1 MVKVAIA
8 GGTGNVASEIIEAI
22 QATKKHE
29 ITILTRKENPTSLP
43 GLRYVTA
50 DYTSRPSL
58 LSTLR
63 GQDVVLSFLVVHQ
76 DEDSIVQKNL
86 IHACIEAGVK
96 RFAPSEW
103 GVSNGSGIPPYAHK
117 DEIAAY
123 LAEIN
128 KEKKVLEYCLF
139 QPSLFMDYFAH
150 PHALATHLYTWPFFV
165 DYQHRRAMRLDAGTQ
180 PIVLTAI
187 RDVAA
192 VVALALDY
200 PGEWP
205 TVGGIRGSQ
214 TSINEL
220 IKLGEEIRGG
230 KFAVEEVSGEDVEN
244 GVLKTSWVPW
254 MDHPVVPVAER
265 SEAYSRAFTVMF
277 LVGIKRGAWD
287 VGGQWNER
295 LPEYRF
301 KGAEEYLREAWKGKK

>member
-8 GGTGNVASEIIEAI
+8 GGTGNVASEIIDAI

-29 ITILTRKENPTSLP
+29 ITILTRKQNPISP
-43 GLRYVTA
+43 PSLRYVTA

-58 LSTLR
+58 VSTLR

-76 DEDSIVQKNL
+76 DEDNIAQKNL

-103 GVSNGSGIPPYAHK
+103 GVSNGGGIPPYAHK
-117 DEIAAY
+117 DEIAEY

-128 KEKKVLEYCLF
+128 KDKKVLEYCLF

-150 PHALATHLYTWPFFV
+150 PYSLATHLHTWPLLI
-165 DYQHRRAMRLDAGTQ
+165 DLHRRRAIRLDDGAQ

-192 VVALALDY
+192 VVALALDD
-200 PGEWP
+200 PREWP
-205 TVGGIRGSQ
+205 RVGGIRGSA
-214 TSINEL
+214 TTLNEL
-220 IKLGEEIRGG
+220 IALGEEIRGE
-230 KFAVEEVSGEDVEN
+230 KFAVEEVSGEDVER
-244 GVLKTSWVPW
+244 GELKTNWVPR
-254 MDHPVVPVAER
+254 MDHPVIPVEER
-265 SEAYSRAFTVMF
+265 TEQFSRDFVVMF
-277 LVGIKRGAWD
+277 LVGIGRGVWD

-295 LPEYRF
+295 LPAYRF
-301 KGAEEYLREAWKGKK
+301 KGVEEYLREAWDG